1 VCAPPSAT
9 LSLAQAADATAPLV
23 GRRLVK
29 LIGLTGGVGSGKSTV
44 AEMLRELGASVVDAD
59 EATHAVYEPGGPGF
73 DAVVREFGD
82 EYVADG
88 RIDRARLGEL
98 VFRDDDARRRLNS
111 IVHPLVRDWM
121 AQRTAEAA
129 EKGAEVVVQDVPLLF
144 ENGLERLFST
154 VVLVYAPEDVQVE
167 RLVSGRG
174 LKLERARAMIAA
186 QMPIENKRGLAHHVI
201 NNSGAREDTQAQV
214 RAIWKQLTS

>member
-1 VCAPPSAT
+1 M
-9 LSLAQAADATAPLV
+9 
-23 GRRLVK
+23 K
-29 LIGLTGGVGSGKSTV
+29 LIGLTGGVGSGKSAV
-44 AEMLRELGASVVDAD
+44 AEMMRELGADVVDAD
-59 EATHAVYEPGGPGF
+59 EATHAVYEPGSPGF
-73 DAVVREFGD
+73 DAVVREFG
-82 EYVADG
+82 EGYVDRG
-88 RIDRARLGEL
+88 RIDRSRLGEL

-129 EKGAEVVVQDVPLLF
+129 ERGADVVVQDVPLLF

-154 VVLVYAPEDVQVE
+154 VVLVYVPEEVQIE

-174 LKLERARAMIAA
+174 VTPERARGMIAA

-201 NNSGAREDTQAQV
+201 NNSGTREETLAQV
-214 RAIWKQLTS
+214 KAIWKQVAAG